1 MLNSFYRKLLF
12 MYISI
17 TVVSILAIS
26 GTIGYSMKQKTY
38 ERSEKLLLE
47 KVEQVDELAKGLF
60 DNSTQLKDFRKQIIA
75 MEKTSNV
82 RVAVIK
88 HPRANQ
94 DKIQSVG
101 ETPARKE
108 WADKVLSGNQVTAR
122 SNFAQN
128 STVKM
133 LIVGRPVLQEN
144 RVIGGIFLYTPIM
157 NIQGTI
163 NDINRAIYLSALSVA
178 LFAIAVLYFV
188 SKHFVKPIQLMS
200 KTAEALALG
209 DFSGRVPVR
218 GKDEIAS
225 LSGSLN
231 RMAGKLQKVEE
242 GRKRFLSEISHELR
256 TPLTTIR
263 ASLQGITDGVVE
275 PEDAKEFI
283 QVSLQETLR
292 LSHLVDDLMELSSFE
307 EKQVK
312 LNLQNVDIPDLIG
325 LVVTQLKMKAKAK
338 HIELIAESEGPY
350 LVYADADRLRQ
361 VLINLLDNAINH
373 IPEGSMAGIRV
384 KTVKNERWIEVWDN
398 GLGIEP
404 EKLPHLFD
412 RFYKADE
419 SRNLSGA
426 GLGLTICK
434 HIVEA
439 HGGAIRVESQM
450 QVGTVFK
457 IFLPGTVVS
466 PHDKLMT

>member
-1 MLNSFYRKLLF
+1 MLNSFYRKMLF
-12 MYISI
+12 IYMSI
-17 TVVSILAIS
+17 TIVSILAIS

-38 ERSEKLLLE
+38 DRSEKLLLE
-47 KVEQVDELAKGLF
+47 KVEQVDELAKDLF
-60 DNSTQLKDFRKQIIA
+60 DGSTLQKDFRKQISAI
-75 MEKTSNV
+75 EKSSNV

-88 HPRANQ
+88 HPRAVS
-94 DKIQSVG
+94 DKIQAIG

-108 WADKVLSGNQVTAR
+108 WVEKVLTGNQVTVR
-122 SNFAQN
+122 SNFTQN

-133 LIVGRPVLQEN
+133 LIVGRPVVLENN
-144 RVIGGIFLYTPIM
+144 RVVGAIFLYTPIV

-163 NDINRAIYLSALSVA
+163 NDINRAIYVSAVLVA
-178 LFAIAVLYFV
+178 LLAVAVLYFV
-188 SKHFVKPIQLMS
+188 SRHFVRPIQLMS
-200 KTAEALALG
+200 RTAEALALG

-292 LSHLVDDLMELSSFE
+292 LSALVDDLMELSSFE

-312 LNLQNVDIPDLIG
+312 LSFQAMDVSDVIG
-325 LVVTQLKMKAKAK
+325 LVVTQLKMKAKSK
-338 HIELIAESEGPY
+338 HIELRADATVPY
-350 LVYADADRLRQ
+350 MVSGDADRLRQ
-361 VLINLLDNAINH
+361 VFINLLDNAINH
-373 IPEGSMAGIRV
+373 IPEESEAGIRV
-384 KTVKNERWIEVWDN
+384 RTVKSERWIEVWDN
-398 GLGIEP
+398 GPGIGP
-404 EKLPHLFD
+404 EKLPYLFD

-419 SRNLSGA
+419 SRNRSGA

-434 HIVEA
+434 RIIEA
-439 HGGAIRVESQM
+439 HGGSIRVESKPGA
-450 QVGTVFK
+450 GTVFK
-457 IFLPGTVVS
+457 IFLPAAAKVS
-466 PHDKLMT
+466 ST

>member
-12 MYISI
+12 IYISI

-47 KVEQVDELAKGLF
+47 KVEQVGELAKDLF
-60 DNSTQLKDFRKQIIA
+60 DNSTQLKDFRKQISAI
-75 MEKTSNV
+75 EKTSNV
-82 RVAVIK
+82 HVAVIK
-88 HPRANQ
+88 HPKANL
-94 DKIQSVG
+94 DKIQAVG
-101 ETPARKE
+101 EAPARKE
-108 WADKVLSGNQVTAR
+108 WVEKVLSGNQVTVQ

-128 STVKM
+128 SSVKM
-133 LIVGRPVLQEN
+133 LIVGRPVMQEN
-144 RVIGGIFLYTPIM
+144 RVIGGIFLYTPIV

-163 NDINRAIYLSALSVA
+163 NGINRAIFLSALTVA
-178 LFAIAVLYFV
+178 LLAIAVLYFV
-188 SKHFVKPIQLMS
+188 SRHFMKPIQLMS

-231 RMAGKLQKVEE
+231 RMAGKLQKVED

-312 LNLQNVDIPDLIG
+312 LNLQDVDVPDLIG

-338 HIELIAESEGPY
+338 QIELSSEAEGPY

-361 VLINLLDNAINH
+361 VFINLLDNAINH
-373 IPEGSMAGIRV
+373 IPEGSSAGIRV
-384 KTVKNERWIEVWDN
+384 KVVKNERWIEVWDN
-398 GLGIEP
+398 GLGIAP

-412 RFYKADE
+412 RFYKTDE
-419 SRNLSGA
+419 SRNRSGA
-426 GLGLTICK
+426 GLGLTISK

-439 HGGAIRVESQM
+439 HGGTIRVESQLQM
-450 QVGTVFK
+450 GTVFK
-457 IFLPGTVVS
+457 IFLQS
-466 PHDKLMT
+466 PMLRRMTNL

>member
-12 MYISI
+12 MYIAI
-17 TVVSILAIS
+17 TLVSILAIS
-26 GTIGYSMKQKTY
+26 GTIGYTMKQKTY

-47 KVEQVDELAKGLF
+47 KVEQVEEMAKDLF
-60 DNSTQLKDFRKQIIA
+60 DNSTAQKDFRKQISAI
-75 MEKTSNV
+75 EKTSNV
-82 RVAVIK
+82 RISVIR
-88 HPRANQ
+88 HPKAAL
-94 DKIQSVG
+94 DKIQAIG
-101 ETPARKE
+101 EVPARLGWVE
-108 WADKVLSGNQVTAR
+108 KVLSGNPVTVR
-122 SNFAQN
+122 STFAQN

-133 LIVGRPVLQEN
+133 LIVGRPVLQDT
-144 RVIGGIFLYTPIM
+144 RVVGAIFLYTPIV

-163 NDINRAIYLSALSVA
+163 NGINRAIYASALVVA
-178 LFAIAVLYFV
+178 LLAIALLYFV
-188 SKHFVKPIQLMS
+188 SRHFVKPIQQMS

-209 DFSGRVPVR
+209 DFGGRVPVR

-225 LSGSLN
+225 LAGSLN

-263 ASLQGITDGVVE
+263 ASLQGITDGIVE

-283 QVSLQETLR
+283 DISLQETLR
-292 LSHLVDDLMELSSFE
+292 LSHLVDDLLELSSFE

-312 LNLQNVDIPDLIG
+312 LNMQAVDLPDLIG
-325 LVVTQLKMKAKAK
+325 LVVTQLKMKAKGK
-338 HIELIAESEGPY
+338 GIELSADAEGAFT
-350 LVYADADRLRQ
+350 VRADADRLRQ
-361 VLINLLDNAINH
+361 VFINLLDNAINH
-373 IPEGSMAGIRV
+373 IPEGSQAGIRV
-384 KTVKNERWIEVWDN
+384 KAVRQERWIEVWDR
-398 GLGIEP
+398 GQGIAP

-419 SRNLSGA
+419 SRNRSGA

-439 HGGAIRVESQM
+439 HGGSIRVESQLGA
-450 QVGTVFK
+450 GTVFK
-457 IFLPGTVVS
+457 IFLPIA
-466 PHDKLMT
+466 

>member
-12 MYISI
+12 IYMSI

-38 ERSEKLLLE
+38 DRSEKLLLE
-47 KVEQVDELAKGLF
+47 KVEQVDELAKELF
-60 DNSTQLKDFRKQIIA
+60 DGATLQKDFRKQISAI
-75 MEKTSNV
+75 EKSSNV
-82 RVAVIK
+82 SVALIK
-88 HPRANQ
+88 HPKVNA
-94 DKIQSVG
+94 DKLQSIG
-101 ETPARKE
+101 ESPARKE
-108 WADKVLSGNQVTAR
+108 WLDKVLAGNQVTVR
-122 SNFAQN
+122 SNFTQN

-133 LIVGRPVLQEN
+133 LIVGRPVVQDS
-144 RVIGGIFLYTPIM
+144 RVVGAIFLYTPIE

-163 NDINRAIYLSALSVA
+163 NDINRAIYISAVSVA
-178 LFAIAVLYFV
+178 LLAMAVLYFV
-188 SKHFVKPIQLMS
+188 SRHFVKPIQLMS

-292 LSHLVDDLMELSSFE
+292 LSSLVDDLMELSSFE

-312 LNLQNVDIPDLIG
+312 LSFQPMDVSDVITH
-325 LVVTQLKMKAKAK
+325 VVTQLKMKAKSK
-338 HIELIAESEGPY
+338 GIGLSSEAETSYRVQG
-350 LVYADADRLRQ
+350 DADRLRQ
-361 VLINLLDNAINH
+361 VFINLLDNAINH
-373 IPEGSMAGIRV
+373 IPEGSEAGIRV
-384 KTVKNERWIEVWDN
+384 KTVRNERWIEVWDN
-398 GLGIEP
+398 GQGIAE

-419 SRNLSGA
+419 SRNRSGA

-434 HIVEA
+434 HIIEA
-439 HGGAIRVESQM
+439 HGGSIRVESKIGA
-450 QVGTVFK
+450 GTVFK
-457 IFLPGTVVS
+457 IFLPAA
-466 PHDKLMT
+466 

>member
-1 MLNSFYRKLLF
+1 MLNSFYRKMLF
-12 MYISI
+12 IYMSI
-17 TVVSILAIS
+17 TIVSIMAIS

-38 ERSEKLLLE
+38 DRSEKLLLE
-47 KVEQVDELAKGLF
+47 KADQVDELAKALF
-60 DNSTQLKDFRKQIIA
+60 DGSTLQKDFRKQISAI
-75 MEKTSNV
+75 EKSSNV

-88 HPRANQ
+88 HPKAIN
-94 DKIQSVG
+94 DKIQTIG

-108 WADKVLSGNQVTAR
+108 WLEKVLAGNQVTAR
-122 SNFAQN
+122 GNFAPN

-133 LIVGRPVLQEN
+133 LIVGRPVTLEN
-144 RVIGGIFLYTPIM
+144 RVAGAIFLYTPII

-163 NDINRAIYLSALSVA
+163 NDINRAIFVSAISVA
-178 LFAIAVLYFV
+178 LLAIAVLYFV
-188 SKHFVKPIQLMS
+188 SRHFVRPIQLMS

-292 LSHLVDDLMELSSFE
+292 LSALVDDLLELSSFE
-307 EKQVK
+307 EKQVR
-312 LNLQNVDIPDLIG
+312 LSFQRTDVSEVIG
-325 LVVTQLKMKAKAK
+325 LVVTQLKMKAKSK
-338 HIELIAESEGPY
+338 GIELHADAPVPY
-350 LVYADADRLRQ
+350 RVSADADRLRQ
-361 VLINLLDNAINH
+361 VFINLLDNAINH
-373 IPEGSMAGIRV
+373 IPEGSEAGIRV
-384 KTVKNERWIEVWDN
+384 RTVKNERWIEVWDN
-398 GLGIEP
+398 GPGIAP
-404 EKLPHLFD
+404 EKLPYLFD

-419 SRNLSGA
+419 SRNRSGA

-434 HIVEA
+434 HIMEA
-439 HGGAIRVESQM
+439 HGGSIRVESGLGS
-450 QVGTVFK
+450 GTVFK
-457 IFLPGTVVS
+457 LFLPEAATGADT
-466 PHDKLMT
+466 

>member
-1 MLNSFYRKLLF
+1 M
-12 MYISI
+12 SI

-38 ERSEKLLLE
+38 DRSEKLLLE
-47 KVEQVDELAKGLF
+47 KVEQVDELAKDLF
-60 DNSTQLKDFRKQIIA
+60 DGSTQLKDFRKQISA
-75 MEKTSNV
+75 MEKASNV
-82 RVAVIK
+82 RVSVIK
-88 HPRANQ
+88 HPRANP

-101 ETPARKE
+101 EAPARKE
-108 WADKVLSGNQVTAR
+108 WVDKVLSGNQVTVR

-128 STVKM
+128 STVEM

-144 RVIGGIFLYTPIM
+144 HVVGGIFLYTPIM

-163 NDINRAIYLSALSVA
+163 NGINRAIFVSAISVA
-178 LFAIAVLYFV
+178 LLAMAVLYFV
-188 SKHFVKPIQLMS
+188 SRHFVKPIQLMS

-231 RMAGKLQKVEE
+231 HMAGKLQKVEE

-292 LSHLVDDLMELSSFE
+292 LSSLVDDLMELSSFE

-312 LNLQNVDIPDLIG
+312 LDFQNFDVSDVVG

-338 HIELIAESEGPY
+338 QIELSSEAEGPY
-350 LVYADADRLRQ
+350 VVYADADRLRQ
-361 VLINLLDNAINH
+361 VFINLLDNAINH
-373 IPEGSMAGIRV
+373 ITECSEAGIRV
-384 KTVKNERWIEVWDN
+384 KVVKNERWIEVWDN
-398 GLGIEP
+398 GPGIAP

-419 SRNLSGA
+419 SRNRSGA

-434 HIVEA
+434 HIIEA
-439 HGGAIRVESQM
+439 HGGSIRVESKLH
-450 QVGTVFK
+450 VGTVFK
-457 IFLPGTVVS
+457 IYLPVTNVS
-466 PHDKLMT
+466 SHDKLMT

>member
-12 MYISI
+12 VYMSI
-17 TVVSILAIS
+17 TIVSILAIS
-26 GTIGYSMKQKTY
+26 GTIGYSMKQRTY
-38 ERSEKLLLE
+38 DRSEKLLLE
-47 KVEQVDELAKGLF
+47 KVEQVDELAKGLL
-60 DNSTQLKDFRKQIIA
+60 DGTTQLKDFRRQIGAI
-75 MEKTSNV
+75 EKSSNV

-88 HPRANQ
+88 HPKVNL
-94 DKIQSVG
+94 DKVQSVG
-101 ETPARKE
+101 ETPARQA
-108 WADKVLSGNQVTAR
+108 WVDKVLSGNQVIVR
-122 SNFAQN
+122 SNFSQN
-128 STVKM
+128 SGVKM
-133 LIVGRPVLQEN
+133 LIVGRPVVQES
-144 RVIGGIFLYTPIM
+144 RVIGGIFLYTPILS
-157 NIQGTI
+157 IQGII
-163 NDINRAIYLSALSVA
+163 NGINRAILVSAISIA
-178 LFAIAVLYFV
+178 LLAMAVLYFV
-188 SKHFVKPIQLMS
+188 SRHFVKPIQLMS

-218 GKDEIAS
+218 GNDEIAS

-292 LSHLVDDLMELSSFE
+292 LSSLVDDLMELSSFE

-312 LNLQNVDIPDLIG
+312 LSFQHIDVTDVMG
-325 LVVTQLKMKAKAK
+325 LVVTQLKLKAKAK
-338 HIELIAESEGPY
+338 EIELSSEAEAPCM
-350 LVYADADRLRQ
+350 VYADVDRLRQ
-361 VLINLLDNAINH
+361 VFINLLDNAINH
-373 IPEGSMAGIRV
+373 IEKGSEAGIRV

-398 GLGIEP
+398 GPGIAP
-404 EKLPHLFD
+404 EKLPHLFN

-419 SRNLSGA
+419 SRNISGA

-439 HGGAIRVESQM
+439 HGGSIRVESRLRA
-450 QVGTVFK
+450 GTVFK
-457 IFLPGTVVS
+457 IFLPMVTVIAR
-466 PHDKLMT
+466 

>member
-12 MYISI
+12 IYMSI
-17 TVVSILAIS
+17 TIVSILAIS
-26 GTIGYSMKQKTY
+26 GTISYSMKQKTY
-38 ERSEKLLLE
+38 DRSEKLLLE
-47 KVEQVDELAKGLF
+47 KVEQVEELTKDLF
-60 DNSTQLKDFRKQIIA
+60 DGSTQLKDFRKQISAI
-75 MEKTSNV
+75 EKTSNV

-88 HPRANQ
+88 HPRANL
-94 DKIQSVG
+94 DKIQSIG
-101 ETPARKE
+101 ESPARKE
-108 WADKVLSGNQVTAR
+108 WVDNVLSGNQVTVQ

-128 STVKM
+128 SNVKM

-144 RVIGGIFLYTPIM
+144 RVIGGIFLYTPIL

-163 NDINRAIYLSALSVA
+163 NGINRAIFVSALTVA
-178 LFAIAVLYFV
+178 LLAMAALYFV
-188 SKHFVKPIQLMS
+188 SRHFVKPIQLMS
-200 KTAEALALG
+200 KTAEALAMG

-242 GRKRFLSEISHELR
+242 GRKQFLSEISHELR

-292 LSHLVDDLMELSSFE
+292 LSSLVDDLMELSSFE

-312 LNLQNVDIPDLIG
+312 LNFQNVDVSDIIG
-325 LVVTQLKMKAKAK
+325 LVVTQLKMKAKVK
-338 HIELIAESEGPY
+338 QIELSSEAEGPY
-350 LVYADADRLRQ
+350 FVYADADRLRQ

-373 IPEGSMAGIRV
+373 ISEGSEAGIWV
-384 KTVKNERWIEVWDN
+384 KVVKNERWIEVWDN
-398 GLGIEP
+398 GPGIAP

-412 RFYKADE
+412 RFCKADE
-419 SRNLSGA
+419 SRNRSGA

-434 HIVEA
+434 HIIEA
-439 HGGAIRVESQM
+439 HGGSIRVESKL

-457 IFLPGTVVS
+457 IFLPITPVS
-466 PHDKLMT
+466 SHDKLMT

>member
-12 MYISI
+12 VYMSI
-17 TVVSILAIS
+17 TIVSILAIS
-26 GTIGYSMKQKTY
+26 GTIGYTMNQQTY

-47 KVEQVDELAKGLF
+47 KVEQVDELAKGLL
-60 DNSTQLKDFRKQIIA
+60 DGSTLLKDFRKQISAI
-75 MEKTSNV
+75 ERSSNV

-88 HPRANQ
+88 HPKANL
-94 DKIQSVG
+94 DKVQSVG

-108 WADKVLSGNQVTAR
+108 WVDKVLAGNQVTVR
-122 SNFAQN
+122 SNFSQN
-128 STVKM
+128 NAIRM
-133 LIVGRPVLQEN
+133 LIVGRPVVQDSS
-144 RVIGGIFLYTPIM
+144 VIGGIFLYTPIVS
-157 NIQGTI
+157 IQGTI
-163 NDINRAIYLSALSVA
+163 NGINKAIFVTAISVA
-178 LFAIAVLYFV
+178 LLAIAVLYFV
-188 SKHFVKPIQLMS
+188 SRHFVKPIQLMS

-231 RMAGKLQKVEE
+231 RMAGKLQKVEA

-283 QVSLQETLR
+283 EVSLQETLR
-292 LSHLVDDLMELSSFE
+292 LSSLVDDLMELSSFE

-312 LNLQNVDIPDLIG
+312 LNLQAMDVTEVIG
-325 LVVTQLKMKAKAK
+325 FVVTQLKMKAKGK
-338 HIELIAESEGPY
+338 DIELHAQAEEPY
-350 LVYADADRLRQ
+350 MVMADADRLRQ
-361 VLINLLDNAINH
+361 VFINLLDNAINH
-373 IPEGSMAGIRV
+373 IDQGAQAGIRV
-384 KTVKNERWIEVWDN
+384 KKTKNERWIEVWDN
-398 GLGIEP
+398 GPGIAP

-419 SRNLSGA
+419 SRNISGA
-426 GLGLTICK
+426 GLGLTISK
-434 HIVEA
+434 HIIKA
-439 HGGAIRVESQM
+439 HGGSIRVESKLQA
-450 QVGTVFK
+450 GTVFK
-457 IFLPGTVVS
+457 IFLPAANVS

>member
-12 MYISI
+12 IYIAI

-26 GTIGYSMKQKTY
+26 GAIGYTMKQKTY
-38 ERSEKLLLE
+38 DRSEKLLLE
-47 KVEQVDELAKGLF
+47 KVEQVEELAKDLF
-60 DNSTQLKDFRKQIIA
+60 DNSTAQKDFRKQINA

-82 RVAVIK
+82 RVSVIR
-88 HPRANQ
+88 HPRATL
-94 DKIQSVG
+94 DKIQAVG
-101 ETPARKE
+101 EVPARLGWVE
-108 WADKVLSGNQVTAR
+108 KVLSGNPVTVK
-122 SNFAQN
+122 STFTQN
-128 STVKM
+128 SPVKM
-133 LIVGRPVLQEN
+133 LIVGRPVLQDN
-144 RVIGGIFLYTPIM
+144 RVVGAIFLYTPIV

-163 NDINRAIYLSALSVA
+163 NEINRAIYVSALVVA
-178 LFAIAVLYFV
+178 LLAIALLYFV
-188 SKHFVKPIQLMS
+188 SRHFVKPLQQMS

-283 QVSLQETLR
+283 DISLQETLR
-292 LSHLVDDLMELSSFE
+292 LSHLVDDLLELSSFE

-312 LNLQNVDIPDLIG
+312 LTMQVVDLPELIG
-325 LVVTQLKMKAKAK
+325 LVVTQLKMKARGKG
-338 HIELIAESEGPY
+338 IELSADSEGPY
-350 LVYADADRLRQ
+350 TVQADVDRLRQ
-361 VLINLLDNAINH
+361 VFINLLDNAINH
-373 IPEGSMAGIRV
+373 IPEGSQAGIRV
-384 KTVKNERWIEVWDN
+384 KAIRHERWVEVWDD
-398 GLGIEP
+398 GQGIAP
-404 EKLPHLFD
+404 EKLPYLFD

-419 SRNLSGA
+419 SRNRSGA

-434 HIVEA
+434 HIIEA
-439 HGGAIRVESQM
+439 HGGSIRVESQLGA
-450 QVGTVFK
+450 GTVFK
-457 IFLPGTVVS
+457 IFLPTV
-466 PHDKLMT
+466 